1 MSSQYFQSYQRNLM
15 RVLMAELVEQ
25 TLTDETPRRM
35 SIVAPCIHTRPWR
48 APRDTAMIIGATI
61 GTHRTV

>member
-1 MSSQYFQSYQRNLM
+1 MGSQYFQSYQRNLM

-35 SIVAPCIHTRPWR
+35 SIVSPCIHMRPWQ
-48 APRDTAMIIGATI
+48 APHDTAVIIGAGRI
-61 GTHRTV
+61 V